1 MTSGSLDNLRTS
13 KTLEVSLLAN
23 EVLFQLNHT
32 THPTSLLLA
41 EVDYVAFELLN
52 KSYID

>member
-1 MTSGSLDNLRTS
+1 MTSGSLDNARGS
-13 KTLEVSLLAN
+13 QPLEMGLLAN